1 MLWAYILGFGFSISV
16 GLLIGFVTDTMR
28 GEETDRGWKKR
39 MEGSVEQVLYTSSL
53 VIGQAVLI
61 AAWLGIKTAAQWQG
75 WTQRKDFSDNY
86 LSPYFVGNALSVVVA
101 ITGAN
106 MIKWSLAGHYF
117 LWLAPAT
124 VGLAI
129 LCLFFWAEYQARR
142 HPKTNETNSQVAN
155 PPVPELG

>member
-1 MLWAYILGFGFSISV
+1 MLWAYILGFGFSVSV

-28 GEETDRGWKKR
+28 GGETDREWQKR
-39 MEGSVEQVLYTSSL
+39 LEGSVEQVLYTSS
-53 VIGQAVLI
+53 VIIGQAVLI

-75 WTQRKDFSDNY
+75 WTQRKDLSDKY
-86 LSPYFVGNALSVVVA
+86 LCPYFVGNALSVVVA

-106 MIKWSLAGHYF
+106 MIEWSLTAHYF
-117 LWLAPAT
+117 LWLAPVT

-142 HPKTNETNSQVAN
+142 QAKTNGQVSTS
-155 PPVPELG
+155 PVPEVR